1 MIKAHV
7 SKGLLRLMVRLPAIR
22 GELQIIHGR
31 DELIRDLT
39 EAYGDAIET
48 LAGLQSNPV
57 SQRGLIREYETI
69 CADIEEEIVRR
80 CAAWRL

>member
-1 MIKAHV
+1 MIHDPV

-39 EAYGDAIET
+39 DAYEDAIET
-48 LAGLQSNPV
+48 LAGLQLNPI
-57 SQRGLIREYETI
+57 SKRDLIREYEVI
-69 CADIEEEIVRR
+69 CSDIEEEIVRR

>member
-1 MIKAHV
+1 MIRVPV

-31 DELIRDLT
+31 DQLIRDLT
-39 EAYGDAIET
+39 EAYEDAIET

-57 SQRGLIREYETI
+57 SQRGLIHEYETI

>member
-1 MIKAHV
+1 MIKDPV
-7 SKGLLRLMVRLPAIR
+7 SKGLLRLMVKLPAIR

-31 DELIRDLT
+31 DELVRDLT
-39 EAYGDAIET
+39 EAYEDAIET
-48 LAGLQSNPV
+48 LTCLQSNSI
-57 SQRGLIREYETI
+57 SQQGMIREYEAI

>member
-1 MIKAHV
+1 MIRAPV
-7 SKGLLRLMVRLPAIR
+7 SKGLLRLMIRLPAIR

-39 EAYGDAIET
+39 EAYEDAIET

-57 SQRGLIREYETI
+57 LHRGLIREYETI

>member
-1 MIKAHV
+1 MIRAPV

-31 DELIRDLT
+31 DPLIRDLT

-48 LAGLQSNPV
+48 LASLQSNPV
-57 SQRGLIREYETI
+57 SQHGLIREYETI